1 MYKYTYFILKLLIV
15 FRIYHEMD
23 KVYIKDIV
31 QKVLN
36 KEFSN
41 SQKRKVND
49 YNDRLNMACPYC
61 GDSHK
66 NQHAKR
72 GNLYLNRLIY
82 ICFNCDK
89 KTTLDKFCKDFNEQ
103 IDPDKKL
110 EMIEHL
116 NSVMTYSDYEG
127 DFVDAKF
134 DDLIDLSELER
145 VFSQDLTPISDFKPI
160 QVNGGVYKYLIG
172 RGIPP
177 EFHKNIY
184 QAKYWKNEDESE
196 WIIVMLNRRDNKV
209 LGLQIRNLKEGK
221 RRMFKIYNYENLLEW
236 TNIGKDV
243 EEDLDINQL
252 VVYNKLSYYFN
263 ILNVD
268 FSETITVFEGYLDS
282 LFFPNSIGLV
292 GVNTDYR
299 FLENNDLE
307 IQYFFDNDEAGYKKS
322 EEKLKEGYPIFLW
335 KKLFEDIVDKKKVED
350 PYALLHRISKVKDMN
365 KLSTLVENPY
375 KKLELWNFFSKDIL
389 DIKWIP
395 KFRKKKRSIEEV
407 DYNKKFD
414 GLKYL

>member
-1 MYKYTYFILKLLIV
+1 
-15 FRIYHEMD
+15 MD
-23 KVYIKDIV
+23 KIYIKAV
-31 QKVLN
+31 LQKILD
-36 KEFSN
+36 KESSN
-41 SQKRKVND
+41 QNKRKVVD
-49 YNDRLNMACPYC
+49 YNDRLNFACPYC

-66 NQHAKR
+66 NQYAKR
-72 GNLYLNRLIY
+72 GNLYFNRLIY

-89 KTTLDKFCKDFNEQ
+89 KTTFDKFAKDFNEL

-134 DDLIDLSELER
+134 ESLIDLSELER

-172 RGIPP
+172 RGIPA
-177 EFHKNIY
+177 EYHKNIY

-196 WIIVMLNRRDNKV
+196 WIIAMLNRRDDKV
-209 LGLQIRNLKEGK
+209 LGMQIRNLKEGR

-236 TNIGKDV
+236 INIGKDV
-243 EEDLDINQL
+243 EEPNINEL

-263 ILNVD
+263 ILNVN
-268 FSETITVFEGYLDS
+268 FSERVTVFEGYLDS
-282 LFFPNSIGLV
+282 LFYPNSIGLV

-299 FLENNDLE
+299 FLENNDLD
-307 IQYFFDNDEAGYKKS
+307 IQYFFDNDEAGYKKT
-322 EEKLKEGYPIFLW
+322 EEKLKENYSVFLW
-335 KKLFEDIVDKKKVED
+335 QKLFEDIVEKKKTDD
-350 PYALLHRISKVKDMN
+350 PYKLFFRISKVKDIN
-365 KLSTLVENPY
+365 KLCQLVPNAY
-375 KKLELWNFFSKDIL
+375 SKLELWNFFSKDIL

-395 KFRKKKRSIEEV
+395 KIKRKKKNQDIEV
-407 DYNKKFD
+407 DYSKKFD
-414 GLKYL
+414 SFNNL

>member
-1 MYKYTYFILKLLIV
+1 MDKLYVNGLLIK
-15 FRIYHEMD
+15 I
-23 KVYIKDIV
+23 
-31 QKVLN
+31 LS

-41 SQKRKVND
+41 SHKKKVND
-49 YNDRLNMACPYC
+49 YNDRFNFACPYC

-160 QVNGGVYKYLIG
+160 QINGGVYKYLIG

-196 WIIVMLNRRDNKV
+196 WIIVMLNRRDDKV

-221 RRMFKIYNYENLLEW
+221 RRMFKIYNYENLHEW

-243 EEDLDINQL
+243 EDELDINQL

-268 FSETITVFEGYLDS
+268 FSQTITVFEGYLDS

-335 KKLFEDIVDKKKVED
+335 KKLFEDIVDKKNSND
-350 PYALLHRISKVKDMN
+350 PYALLHRISKVKDIN

-375 KKLELWNFFSKDIL
+375 KKLELEKFFSKDIL

-395 KFRKKKRSIEEV
+395 KFRRKKKNIEEV

>member
-1 MYKYTYFILKLLIV
+1 
-15 FRIYHEMD
+15 MD
-23 KVYIKDIV
+23 KIYIRDII

-36 KEFSN
+36 KEFSS
-41 SQKRKVND
+41 SQKRKIND
-49 YNDRLNMACPYC
+49 YNDRFNFACPYC

-89 KTTLDKFCKDFNEQ
+89 KTTIDRICKDFNEQ

-196 WIIVMLNRRDNKV
+196 WIIVMLNRRDDKV

-221 RRMFKIYNYENLLEW
+221 RRMFKIYNYENIYEW
-236 TNIGKDV
+236 VNIGKDN
-243 EEDLDINQL
+243 EEELDINQM

-268 FSETITVFEGYLDS
+268 FSQTITVFEGYLDS

-299 FLENNDLE
+299 FLENNDLD

-335 KKLFEDIVDKKKVED
+335 KKLFEDIVNKKRVAD
-350 PYALLHRISKVKDMN
+350 PFALLHRVSKVKDIN

-375 KKLELWNFFSKDIL
+375 KKLELDNFFSKDVL

-395 KFRKKKRSIEEV
+395 KFRKKKKNTEEV

>member
-1 MYKYTYFILKLLIV
+1 
-15 FRIYHEMD
+15 MD
-23 KVYIKDIV
+23 KIYIRDIL

-41 SQKRKVND
+41 SHKRKIND
-49 YNDRLNMACPYC
+49 YNDRFNIACPYC

-89 KTTLDKFCKDFNEQ
+89 KTTLDKMCKDFNEQ

-116 NSVMTYSDYEG
+116 NSVMTYSDFEG

-177 EFHKNIY
+177 EYHKNIY

-196 WIIVMLNRRDNKV
+196 WIIVMLNRRDDKV
-209 LGLQIRNLKEGK
+209 LGLQVRNLKEGK
-221 RRMFKIYNYENLLEW
+221 RRMFKIYNYENLYEW
-236 TNIGKDV
+236 VNIGKDV
-243 EEDLDINQL
+243 DDEMDINQL
-252 VVYNKLSYYFN
+252 VIYNKLSYYFN

-268 FSETITVFEGYLDS
+268 LMNKVTVFEGYLDS

-299 FLENNDLE
+299 FLENNDLD

-322 EEKLKEGYPIFLW
+322 EEKLKEGYTIFLW
-335 KKLFEDIVDKKKVED
+335 KKLFEDIVNKKNSPD
-350 PYALLHRISKVKDMN
+350 PYALLHRVSKVKDIN
-365 KLSTLVENPY
+365 KLATLVQDPY
-375 KKLELWNFFSKDIL
+375 KKLELDNYFSSDVL

-395 KFRKKKRSIEEV
+395 KFKRKKNKTEEV